1 MASSRFLISS
11 QTLASAAATVTFSS
25 IPATY
30 TDLSIKCSVRN
41 TTSGNT
47 VSDFWVKFNGLT
59 GSIYSRTRLQGNGA
73 AAASDRTASTSID
86 NFENMMNGGS
96 STSNTF
102 SNVDIYIPNY
112 AGSTTK
118 PHSMF
123 GAMEN
128 NATTAY
134 IAVQANLIPG
144 NTDAISSMIFTSGSD
159 NFAIGSS
166 FYLYGLKAS

>member
-1 MASSRFLISS
+1 MASSRILITS
-11 QTLASAAATVTFSS
+11 QTLGSAAATVTFSS

-30 TDLSIKCSVRN
+30 TDLSIRCSVRN

-47 VSDFWVKFNGLT
+47 LSDFWVKFNGLT
-59 GSIYSRTRLQGNGA
+59 GGIYSRTRLQGNGA
-73 AAASDRTASTSID
+73 TAVSDRTASSSID
-86 NFENMMNGGS
+86 NFENMMNGGG

-102 SNVDIYIPNY
+102 SSVDIYIPNY
-112 AGSTTK
+112 AGSTNK

-123 GAMEN
+123 GAMET

-134 IAVQANLIPG
+134 LGAQANLMS
-144 NTDAISSMIFTSGSD
+144 NTAAISSMIFTSGSD

-166 FYLYGLKAS
+166 FYLYGLKNS

>member
-11 QTLASAAATVTFSS
+11 QTLGSAAATVTFSS
-25 IPATY
+25 IPSTY

-41 TTSGNT
+41 TTTGNT

-59 GSIYSRTRLQGNGA
+59 GSIYSRTQLNGDGA
-73 AAASDRTASTSID
+73 TASSTRTANTSID
-86 NFENMMNGGS
+86 NFENMMNGNS

-102 SNVDIYIPNY
+102 SNVEIYIPSYTVAQN
-112 AGSTTK
+112 K
-118 PHSMF
+118 PHSVF
-123 GAMEN
+123 GAMET

-134 IAVQANLIPG
+134 LGAQANLMS
-144 NTDAISSMIFTSGSD
+144 NTAAISSMIFTSGSD

-166 FYLYGLKAS
+166 FYLYGLRSS

>member
-1 MASSRFLISS
+1 MATYTLISS
-11 QTLASAAATVTFSS
+11 NVLASAAATVTFSS

-30 TDLSIKCSVRN
+30 TDLNIRCSVRN

-59 GSIYSRTRLQGNGA
+59 GSIYSRTRLQGDGA

-102 SNVDIYIPNY
+102 SSVDIYIPNY
-112 AGSTTK
+112 AGSTNK

-134 IAVQANLIPG
+134 IAAQANLMS
-144 NTDAISSMIFTSGSD
+144 NTAAISSMIFTSGSD

-166 FYLYGLKAS
+166 FYLYGISNA

>member
-1 MASSRFLISS
+1 MPSSRYLISS
-11 QTLASAAATVTFSS
+11 TVLSSAQATVEFTS
-25 IPATY
+25 IPSTY
-30 TDLSIKCSVRN
+30 ADLNVLCSVRN

-59 GSIYSRTRLQGNGA
+59 GSIYSRTQLIGNGA
-73 AAASDRTASTSID
+73 TGASTATTNTSID

-96 STSNTF
+96 STSSTF
-102 SNVDIYIPNY
+102 SNVDIYIPSYTVSRN
-112 AGSTTK
+112 K
-118 PHSMF
+118 PHLMF

-134 IAVQANLIPG
+134 IAVQSNLMS
-144 NTDAISSMIFTSGSD
+144 NTAAISSMIFTSGSD

-166 FYLYGLKAS
+166 FYLFGIKNS